1 MGNVQERMGNTTV
14 GQTVTQVANEITKLF
29 TCIATAPKTP
39 ITMPNL
45 GDGRSSDELRTTA
58 EIMYNMDT
66 KQNVNIAFVGPNSD
80 YKTGFINS
88 CRFIADCRPDT
99 GIVSPKNAAIQYI
112 HCDPSYQHVRFWD
125 IGDVPLSYVDR
136 CLYAFDAVVLVST
149 DALRESDIDLVRQ
162 GCKIQPGCSVLVVR
176 TAMDQFVDRT
186 FGLNPSATAIKEEQ
200 AKQGDIIRESIKNE
214 LRKGGIQCPN
224 QCNAVYLC
232 SGPGMLA
239 ARAVN
244 FDGTK
249 YIWDEYDFMK
259 GILDCIGKRRY

>member
-1 MGNVQERMGNTTV
+1 MGNVQERMANTTV
-14 GQTVTQVANEITKLF
+14 GQGFVQLANEVTKLF

-45 GDGRSSDELRTTA
+45 GDGRTSDELRTTA

-66 KQNVNIAFVGPNSD
+66 KQNVNIAFVGPNTD
-80 YKTGFINS
+80 YKTAFINS

-99 GIVSPKNAAIQYI
+99 GIISPKNAAIQYV

-125 IGDVPLSYVDR
+125 IGEVGGSYVDR
-136 CLYAFDAVVLVST
+136 CLYAFDAVVLVT
-149 DALRESDIDLVRQ
+149 TELLRESDIDIIKQ
-162 GCKIQPGCSVLVVR
+162 GCRVQPGCSVLIVR
-176 TAMDQFVDRT
+176 TGMDQFVDRT
-186 FGLNPSATAIKEEQ
+186 FGLNPSAADIKQ
-200 AKQGDIIRESIKNE
+200 AQAQNGQTIRDTVKNQ
-214 LRKGGIQCPN
+214 LLKDGVQCPT
-224 QCNAVYLC
+224 QCNAIYLV